1 MSPRRRSGGR
11 VVEGGVA
18 PVVAALPNDGSVAEI
33 APVDNLSGTSAVRP
47 SALEMESVVLRHRD
61 GADEVVALD
70 GVDLTVGSGELVVV
84 IGPSGSGKSSLL
96 AVAGALLRP
105 TSGTVR
111 IAGTDLSGLRRRELS
126 AVRRDRIGFI
136 FQTGGLFPSLT
147 ALEQL
152 LLVAEVAGQKAAP
165 HRDRAEQ
172 LLRDV
177 GLGTRLGHRP
187 DQLSGGERQRVA
199 VARALMGRPAL
210 LLADEPTA
218 SLDRARSAE
227 MVELLAEQTHRHG
240 AATVLVT
247 HDPDGLSHADR
258 VLTLVD
264 GRLTGA

>member
-1 MSPRRRSGGR
+1 MAEQAVLSIRNVSRTFGARR
-11 VVEGGVA
+11 
-18 PVVAALPNDGSVAEI
+18 
-33 APVDNLSGTSAVRP
+33 
-47 SALEMESVVLRHRD
+47 
-61 GADEVVALD
+61 ALD
-70 GVDLTVGSGELVVV
+70 DVSLDVQRGEMITL
-84 IGPSGSGKSSLL
+84 IGPSGSGKST
-96 AVAGALLRP
+96 LLR
-105 TSGTVR
+105 S
-111 IAGTDLSGLRRRELS
+111 ISGLQVIDPGAGVIEAFGAPVQSSGKVSSRVRE
-126 AVRRDRIGFI
+126 ARIRIGFI

-177 GLGTRLGHRP
+177 GLGSRLDHRP

-218 SLDRARSAE
+218 SLDRSRSAE

-264 GRLTGA
+264 GRLTEA

>member
-1 MSPRRRSGGR
+1 MSPRRRNGERAVDGGLAPLLAA
-11 VVEGGVA
+11 VPNGGA
-18 PVVAALPNDGSVAEI
+18 VAEI
-33 APVDNLSGTSAVRP
+33 APVDNLSGSTAVRP
-47 SALEMESVVLRHRD
+47 SALELESLVLRYRD
-61 GADEVVALD
+61 GADEVVALN
-70 GVDLTVGSGELVVV
+70 GIDLTVGSGELVVI

-96 AVAGALLRP
+96 AVAGALLQP

-111 IAGTDLSGLRRRELS
+111 IAGTDLGGMRRRERAAL
-126 AVRRDRIGFI
+126 RRDRIGFI
-136 FQTGGLFPSLT
+136 FQSGGLFPSLT

-152 LLVAEVAGQKAAP
+152 LLVAEVAGQKAAQQ
-165 HRDRAEQ
+165 RDRAEQ

-177 GLGTRLGHRP
+177 GLGSRLGHRP

-199 VARALMGRPAL
+199 VARALMGRPSL

>member
-1 MSPRRRSGGR
+1 MSPRRRTGPA
-11 VVEGGVA
+11 VEGGLA
-18 PVVAALPNDGSVAEI
+18 PVVAAVPVEGASTTI
-33 APVDNLSGTSAVRP
+33 APVDNLSGTAAVRP
-47 SALEMESVVLRHRD
+47 SALELESVVLRHRD

-111 IAGTDLSGLRRRELS
+111 IAGTDVASLRRRQL
-126 AVRRDRIGFI
+126 AALRRERIGFV

-147 ALEQL
+147 AVEQL
-152 LLVAEVAGQKAAP
+152 LLVTEVAGQKSAP
-165 HRDRAEQ
+165 QRERAEQ

-177 GLGTRLGHRP
+177 GLGSRLDHRP

>member
-1 MSPRRRSGGR
+1 M
-11 VVEGGVA
+11 A
-18 PVVAALPNDGSVAEI
+18 PVVAALPNAGAVAEI

-47 SALEMESVVLRHRD
+47 AALEMASVVLRHRD

-70 GVDLTVGSGELVVV
+70 GIDLTVGSGELVVI

-111 IAGTDLSGLRRRELS
+111 IAGTALGGLRRRQLS
-126 AVRRDRIGFI
+126 ALRRDRIGFI

-172 LLRDV
+172 LLRDM
-177 GLGTRLGHRP
+177 GLGSRLDHRP

-210 LLADEPTA
+210 LLAD
-218 SLDRARSAE
+218 
-227 MVELLAEQTHRHG
+227 
-240 AATVLVT
+240 
-247 HDPDGLSHADR
+247 
-258 VLTLVD
+258 
-264 GRLTGA
+264 